1 MKKSLFVLGVA
12 VAALASCT
20 QSEVLEVA
28 EGRAIQFNTFVNNNT
43 KAVSEINAE
52 DGLSSFYVFGY
63 HGSDVENLTNGV
75 YVNESNS
82 KIAYWV
88 LSQTYRFAA
97 YADGNGN
104 ENFNGNASFDAGTRT
119 LSISGYTPDDTKDL
133 VAAVPTT
140 DITTDASLSNVG
152 AVELSFKHLLS
163 QVAFEF
169 TTDAADSYT
178 LTISKVQ
185 INGAV
190 NTANCTY
197 DGTNPVWE
205 GSAVSGAAYSYSDLN
220 NVDIADQEINYTASQ
235 SKLVIPQNN
244 TNLLTV
250 TFTATLAGDAVKDG
264 TQTRNFT
271 GYLSYS
277 GTTPST
283 ANTWTNGYRYKYTAK
298 IDPDD
303 IDNSLTDDK
312 LIEFTA
318 TVTDWVNT
326 NPEDTGLALQ

>member
-43 KAVSEINAE
+43 KAVTEINAA
-52 DGLSSFYVFGY
+52 DGLTSFYVFGY
-63 HGSDVENLTNGV
+63 HGDNTNSLTNEV

-82 KIAYWV
+82 KVAYWV
-88 LSQTYRFAA
+88 PSQTYRFAA

-104 ENFNGNASFDAGTRT
+104 ENENFNGNASFAAGTRT
-119 LSISGYTPDDTKDL
+119 LSISGYTPVDTKDL

-140 DITTDASLSNVG
+140 DITTETDVSSMNK
-152 AVELSFKHLLS
+152 VELSFVHLLS

-178 LTISKVQ
+178 LTISNVH

-190 NTANCTY
+190 NTADCTY
-197 DGTNPVWE
+197 GGTTPTWS
-205 GSAVSGAAYSYSDLN
+205 GSAVSGVAYSYDELSS
-220 NVDIADQEINYTASQ
+220 VDIADKSINYTASQ
-235 SKLVIPQNN
+235 SKLVIPQSDTNN
-244 TNLLTV
+244 LTV
-250 TFTATLAGDAVKDG
+250 TFTATLSGDGVTG
-264 TQTRNFT
+264 TKTRNFT
-271 GYLSYS
+271 GNLSYS
-277 GTTPST
+277 GTTPAT

-303 IDNSLTDDK
+303 IDNSLTDK
-312 LIEFTA
+312 LIEFEA
-318 TVTDWVNT
+318 TVTDWEDT
-326 NPEDTGLALQ
+326 NPEDTGLTLQ